1 MARHAARRK
10 WIWGTII
17 AAGAAGTAVCLLM
30 LASVGLPYQDAPVDL
45 LLAQQR
51 SITRWT
57 RGLAISLLTLAA
69 GLAGA
74 GWDRKR

>member
-1 MARHAARRK
+1 MGHDHRRRRRRHGGLLADARLGRAA
-10 WIWGTII
+10 
-17 AAGAAGTAVCLLM
+17 
-30 LASVGLPYQDAPVDL
+30 YQDAPVDL

-51 SITRWT
+51 SITLWT

-74 GWDRKR
+74 GWDRKP